1 MSIESNIK
9 NQKQEF
15 IESETGKIPED
26 WEEKTFS
33 EAINVNPKR
42 KLEKGI
48 NATFVSMADIKE
60 FDKKIHGFTIKKF
73 SGESKYINWDTLIAR
88 ISPCFENGKTAMVSF
103 LDDGEIAF
111 GSTEFIVF
119 APKIIQSSL
128 YIFRLARSENVR
140 ETAIGAMTGS
150 SGRQRVPNECF
161 DHLLISA
168 PPHYIIKDFDNIL
181 RPMFE
186 VISTNAKEN
195 QSLIQIR
202 DNPFPK
208 LMSGE
213 IRIKCWKRGRK

>member
-42 KLEKGI
+42 KLKKRI
-48 NATFVSMADIKE
+48 NATFVSMAGIKE

-73 SGESKYINWDTLIAR
+73 SGESKYINWGTLMAR
-88 ISPCFENGKTAMVSF
+88 ISPRLENGKTAMVSF

-119 APKIIQSSL
+119 ASKIIPSSL
-128 YIFRLARSENVR
+128 YIFCLTRSENVR
-140 ETAIGAMTGS
+140 EIAIGAMTGS
-150 SGRQRVPNECF
+150 SGRQMVPNECF
-161 DHLLISA
+161 DHLLVSA
-168 PPHYIIKDFDNIL
+168 PPHYIIKDFDNIF

-195 QSLIQIR
+195 QSLIQIS
-202 DNPFPK
+202 DIPLLK
-208 LMSGE
+208 LMSGK
-213 IRIKCWKRGRK
+213 IRVKCWKRE